1 LYEDSRKLIINAG
14 FRSQYDYKVN
24 REIYFNPI
32 DAVGLGTTSGIG
44 IGVTLIFS
52 NPGTGI
58 TQIFIPTKSIYIS
71 NHQLNTGDEL
81 LYSTNSGTPI
91 GVSTNGISTSV
102 SISDQSIVYVAKIS
116 DDLIGISTFKVGL
129 GTQGTFVGISS
140 TTQGVETLFFTNVGT
155 GDNHSFKTRY
165 SGLSGNVSKNIVT
178 VSAAQTHGLLNNDI
192 VFVDVNPSISTTF
205 TLKYNDYNRK
215 VLINPKDFVSA
226 GINTLTNIITIS
238 NHKFE
243 RGQKVIHTASVPAI
257 GLENNKEY
265 FVFIVDTNNIK
276 LTNTYYDSIST
287 KPEIVGISSASD
299 GTLSLINPPIK
310 AYKNSSVVFDLSDS
324 SLSYTQQST
333 LYPAFDLKFFKDS
346 NFTENYDSNSDN
358 QFFEVQRIG
367 AVGIT
372 SDAKVTLSIN
382 ENTPENLYYKLI
394 PIYNGTLPEN
404 KKLINED
411 REVLSNN
418 EIQILNS
425 QYNGIYNIIVGSST
439 SFTYDV
445 AKVPE
450 EDLYISG
457 ISSIKYETSSLNAYG
472 SISKIKILNRGQNYY
487 SLPQIL
493 SVTSGIGTGAI
504 LEPSSTS
511 IGKIKSIKIN
521 DIGFDFPSDLT
532 MRPSVAI
539 PQVVKVDPL
548 SSFESIGI
556 SSFGRGYTSAP
567 KLIVLDG
574 KTGSVIPE
582 VDLKFTLG
590 NNKVEILK
598 NTFGLNNVTPTI
610 LPIQNSNGVGISS
623 VGFNATTKNVT
634 VTLSVGFSTVNS
646 FPFAVNDKNF
656 N

>member
-1 LYEDSRKLIINAG
+1 L
-14 FRSQYDYKVN
+14 F
-24 REIYFNPI
+24 
-32 DAVGLGTTSGIG
+32 
-44 IGVTLIFS
+44 
-52 NPGTGI
+52 
-58 TQIFIPTKSIYIS
+58 
-71 NHQLNTGDEL
+71 L
-81 LYSTNSGTPI
+81 L
-91 GVSTNGISTSV
+91 
-102 SISDQSIVYVAKIS
+102 
-116 DDLIGISTFKVGL
+116 
-129 GTQGTFVGISS
+129 
-140 TTQGVETLFFTNVGT
+140 
-155 GDNHSFKTRY
+155 
-165 SGLSGNVSKNIVT
+165 
-178 VSAAQTHGLLNNDI
+178 
-192 VFVDVNPSISTTF
+192 
-205 TLKYNDYNRK
+205 
-215 VLINPKDFVSA
+215 
-226 GINTLTNIITIS
+226 GINTLTNTITIS

-276 LTNTYYDSIST
+276 LTNTYHDSISA
-287 KPEIVGISSASD
+287 KPEIVGITSASD

-310 AYKNSSVVFDLSDS
+310 AYKNSSVVFDLSDA

-472 SISKIKILNRGQNYY
+472 SISKIKY
-487 SLPQIL
+487 
-493 SVTSGIGTGAI
+493 
-504 LEPSSTS
+504 
-511 IGKIKSIKIN
+511 
-521 DIGFDFPSDLT
+521 
-532 MRPSVAI
+532 
-539 PQVVKVDPL
+539 
-548 SSFESIGI
+548 
-556 SSFGRGYTSAP
+556 
-567 KLIVLDG
+567 
-574 KTGSVIPE
+574 
-582 VDLKFTLG
+582 
-590 NNKVEILK
+590 
-598 NTFGLNNVTPTI
+598 
-610 LPIQNSNGVGISS
+610 
-623 VGFNATTKNVT
+623 
-634 VTLSVGFSTVNS
+634 
-646 FPFAVNDKNF
+646 
-656 N
+656 